1 VVRDGEKRVHL
12 MKTKKIFS
20 VLFILAAGYWLPVT
34 ALYAGV
40 PNLITYQGR
49 LKENN
54 QPVNG
59 SRNIEIFL
67 CDTVTGGSCH
77 TSNSQSVTVS
87 TGLFRSTFTVPGTV
101 DLSAGN
107 WWLELK
113 VESTV
118 LSPRE
123 QLSSVPYSLHSA
135 SAAYANNLAAAAG
148 AGAVIA
154 STHVYLVNGA
164 SLTVSGAVS
173 ANIFYGNG
181 SGLTGVTG
189 ASGTDNTK
197 VLKAGD
203 VMSGPLLILSSA
215 AILAPDTQSMAL
227 WVSTSVSQPIL
238 AVSTAGRVGIG
249 IALPYA
255 DLHVKGPWILGA
267 SNAFPAFGVA
277 GWMNSLQGNLLE
289 GGGGSWA
296 NHFVSYGGGDIA
308 RFGASASSG
317 ATPDVKVV
325 VTNAG
330 KVGIATGAP
339 QGLFQVGSDVFT
351 ALSGGNVGIGTA
363 APLSKLD
370 VLNGSITIRG
380 AQAGLVF
387 EDADRVISSETAA
400 GLGAGIRVSTNVYIV
415 GFSSAA
421 KYYGD
426 GSALTGVAAGS
437 ALNVTGIVALSHGGT
452 GADLSSAGG
461 PNQFVRQNSA
471 GGVFSVSAIADADV
485 PDTITLS
492 DLTQVTNR
500 DHSVLTS
507 TGANTH
513 AQLDAHLALTGAAHG
528 ATAANTSNKI
538 VSRDATGGF
547 SAGAITVSSI
557 TATDASGISASQVMF
572 AGNVAVSS
580 ETSSAFGSGIRVST
594 NVYMVG
600 FSSAARYYGDGSAL
614 TGVAAALVPAAG
626 VQNGILGVNVV
637 ASSVGL
643 SGFYN
648 APPVRAN
655 LGLAIGTNVQAWD
668 ADLDD
673 LADGSLTGSKVGSG
687 VPAANIA
694 DGSLGAN
701 VLASSA
707 AVNSV
712 YDNAISGV
720 SASKLSGDVPAGNL
734 GNAVLKAGDTMT
746 GALTISVLP
755 SQPSA
760 LVTNGVVISS
770 GGVIQTTGTGYGT
783 IPGDPR
789 GFGAVD
795 LQAIRSVAGQVAS
808 GQYSA
813 LGGGGYNTA
822 SGFYSAVGG
831 GASNTAGGSWA
842 VVSGG
847 TNNSAAGYKAVIGGG
862 DSNSASNEYS
872 AAGGGKFNIV
882 SGSNSVVSG
891 GAYNVA
897 DGTAAV
903 VAGGE
908 NNRAGGAYSG
918 ALSGSG
924 NKTAQLYAVAA
935 GGYGNNAGGKYSMIP
950 GGYRNTAT
958 GDFSFA
964 AGYQSTAAASG
975 AFAWKDSDPSDSLL
989 NDVADQV
996 RFKAK
1001 GGFWVSTG
1009 AVYSDPAFF
1018 IAGNNNVGMGT
1029 SAPAFKLHVAG
1040 PGGTIAGLST
1050 SANSTDAAV
1059 YGWANSGATA
1069 VKGVS
1074 TGGGYAGRFE
1084 GNVFITDGGAAG
1096 TGGKLEVKGETS
1108 DATKAALNV
1117 INSAGASLLYVRND
1131 GKVGIG
1137 EANPAQALV
1146 VNGAVTVGDT
1156 IGFTTGTIRYNTAA
1170 GNHFQG
1176 YNGTSW
1182 VNFDVSGG
1190 GWTTAAGAIYPGTL
1204 SDLVGIGII
1213 PAGHKLQVYDDNST
1227 LGQHGIYSHI
1237 YPNSG
1242 IPTTSYGLDGSK
1254 SAIAGLAD
1262 SNGADAKFFGVAG
1275 YLNGASQ
1282 TDSAGVFGGADK
1294 GAAGISP
1301 VTWGALGYR
1310 DSLSKEWAGYF
1321 RGDGYFSGNVDIYNG
1336 GSNALL
1342 RISADGAAGVNSP
1355 VVITQMKNTTGSI
1368 LPGMTLFSL
1377 YANGYNSP
1385 FPGYQPA
1392 AQISVVADANTGD
1405 VAADMPGRIEFATT
1419 PDGTGAPQ
1427 TRMVIK
1433 SSGAVGIGITNPTA
1447 RLEVLETDTSGGAY
1461 VLKVGTTSSSSS
1473 LAVST
1478 DGAVFVGGDLRA
1490 RVWQRVF
1497 AADLAS
1503 NMSTF
1508 VIPGLRG
1515 NTDGE
1520 YKLLIRLFEG
1530 AMGLCTVK
1538 LQPNMDTTLGN
1549 YNSQWYGATGPA
1561 AVNHVVN
1568 TGTLDSI
1575 PVATVGTAGLIEQ
1588 ASLIE
1593 GTLIARGN
1601 PKVYSGT
1608 MVSITQQTTRQ
1619 IGGSWNNAA
1628 EITSIQINTDIAG
1641 CLGAGTRI
1649 ELWAFR

>member
-1 VVRDGEKRVHL
+1 

-20 VLFILAAGYWLPVT
+20 ALFILAAGYWLPVT
-34 ALYAGV
+34 ALYAEA

-54 QPVNG
+54 QPVTG

-67 CDTVTGGSCH
+67 CDAFTGGSCH
-77 TSNSQSVTVS
+77 TSNPQSVTVS

-135 SAAYANNLAAAAG
+135 SAAYANNLAAGAG
-148 AGAVIA
+148 AAAVIA
-154 STHVYLVNGA
+154 STHIYIVNGA

-189 ASGTDNTK
+189 AAGTDVTK

-203 VMSGPLLILSSA
+203 TMSGSLTILSSA
-215 AILAPDTQSMAL
+215 AILAPDTQPMAL
-227 WVSTSVSQPIL
+227 WVSTSVTQPIL
-238 AVSTAGRVGIG
+238 AVSTGGRVGIG
-249 IALPYA
+249 TALPYA
-255 DLHVKGPWILGA
+255 DLQVKGPWILGA
-267 SNAFPAFGVA
+267 SNAFPTFGVA

-317 ATPDVKVV
+317 AAPDVKVV

-339 QGLFQVGSDVFT
+339 QGLFQVGPDIFT

-363 APLSKLD
+363 VPMSKLD

-387 EDADRVISSETAA
+387 EDAGRVISSETAA

-452 GADLSSAGG
+452 GADLSSSGG

-471 GGVFSVSAIADADV
+471 GGVFGVSAIADADV
-485 PDTITLS
+485 PDTITLA

-500 DHSVLTS
+500 NHSVLTS

-528 ATAANTSNKI
+528 ATAANTNSAI
-538 VSRDATGGF
+538 VARDASGGF

-557 TATDASGISASQVMF
+557 TATNASGISAAQIIF

-580 ETSSAFGSGIRVST
+580 ETSFAFGSGIRVST

-626 VQNGILGVNVV
+626 VQNGVLGGNVIT
-637 ASSVGL
+637 SSVGL
-643 SGFYN
+643 SGFYS
-648 APPVRAN
+648 ALPVRAN

-694 DGSLGAN
+694 DGALGAN

-707 AVNSV
+707 SVNSI

-720 SASKLSGDVPAGNL
+720 SASKLSGNVPAGNL
-734 GNAVLKAGDTMT
+734 GNAVLKSGDTMT
-746 GALTISVLP
+746 GQLTISVVP

-760 LVTNGVVISS
+760 LITNGVVISS
-770 GGVIQTTGTGYGT
+770 GGVIQTTGTGYGFT
-783 IPGDPR
+783 SGDPR

-795 LQAIRSVAGQVAS
+795 LQAIRSAAGQVAS

-822 SGFYSAVGG
+822 SGFYSTVGG
-831 GASNTAGGSWA
+831 GASNTAGG
-842 VVSGG
+842 
-847 TNNSAAGYKAVIGGG
+847 
-862 DSNSASNEYS
+862 
-872 AAGGGKFNIV
+872 
-882 SGSNSVVSG
+882 
-891 GAYNVA
+891 
-897 DGTAAV
+897 
-903 VAGGE
+903 
-908 NNRAGGAYSG
+908 
-918 ALSGSG
+918 
-924 NKTAQLYAVAA
+924 
-935 GGYGNNAGGKYSMIP
+935 KYSTVP

-964 AGYQSTAAASG
+964 AGYQSTAAANG
-975 AFAWKDSDPSDSLL
+975 AFAWKDSDPADSLL

-1001 GGFWVSTG
+1001 GGFWVSTSP
-1009 AVYSDPAFF
+1009 VYSS
-1018 IAGNNNVGMGT
+1018 AGLFVDANNNVGIGT
-1029 SAPAFKLHVAG
+1029 TAPGFKLHVAG
-1040 PGGTIAGLST
+1040 SGGTIAGLST

-1074 TGGGYAGRFE
+1074 IGGGYAGRFE
-1084 GNVFITDGGAAG
+1084 GNVFITD
-1096 TGGKLEVKGETS
+1096 
-1108 DATKAALNV
+1108 
-1117 INSAGASLLYVRND
+1117 
-1131 GKVGIG
+1131 KVGIG
-1137 EANPAQALV
+1137 NTNLNQALV

-1176 YNGTSW
+1176 YNGASW

-1190 GWTTAAGAIYPGTL
+1190 GWTAGAGTIYPGAL
-1204 SDLVGIGII
+1204 SDLVGIGVV
-1213 PAGHKLQVYDDNST
+1213 PAGHKLQVYDNNST
-1227 LGQHGIYSHI
+1227 LGQHGIYSRI

-1242 IPTTSYGLDGSK
+1242 IPTTSYGFDGSK
-1254 SAIAGLAD
+1254 SAVAGVAD
-1262 SNGADAKFFGVAG
+1262 SNGGVTKVFGVAG
-1275 YLNGASQ
+1275 YLNGAGQ
-1282 TDSAGVFGGADK
+1282 TDSAGVFGGADR
-1294 GAAGISP
+1294 GAAGTNP

-1310 DSLSKEWAGYF
+1310 DTTPADWAGYF
-1321 RGDGYFSGNVDIYNG
+1321 KGNSYFSGNIDMYNG

-1342 RISADGAAGVNSP
+1342 NIGADGAGGVGFP
-1355 VVITQMKNTTGSI
+1355 VITTRMKNTTGNV
-1368 LPGMTLFSL
+1368 LPGMILFSL
-1377 YANGYNSP
+1377 YANGYNTP

-1405 VAADMPGRIEFATT
+1405 AAADMPGRIEFATT
-1419 PDGTGAPQ
+1419 PDGTGAPT

-1461 VLKVGTTSSSSS
+1461 ILKVGTASSSPS

-1478 DGAVFVGGDLRA
+1478 DGAVFVSGELRA
-1490 RVWQRVF
+1490 RVWQRIF
-1497 AADLAS
+1497 SADLAS
-1503 NMSTF
+1503 NMNTF
-1508 VIPGLRG
+1508 VIPNLRG
-1515 NTDGE
+1515 NTDAE
-1520 YKLLIRLFEG
+1520 YKLIVRLSEG
-1530 AMGLCTVK
+1530 VMGLCTVK
-1538 LQPNMDTTLGN
+1538 LQPNADVTPGN

-1575 PVATVGTAGLIEQ
+1575 PVATVGTGGLAEQ

-1601 PKVYSGT
+1601 PRIYSGT

-1619 IGGSWNNAA
+1619 IGGTWNGGAA
-1628 EITSIQINTDIAG
+1628 EITSLQINTDLAN
-1641 CLGAGTRI
+1641 CLGAGTHI